1 MLILS
6 FKLIFLKSVL
16 I

>member
-6 FKLIFLKSVL
+6 FLQRYNLP
-16 I
+16 